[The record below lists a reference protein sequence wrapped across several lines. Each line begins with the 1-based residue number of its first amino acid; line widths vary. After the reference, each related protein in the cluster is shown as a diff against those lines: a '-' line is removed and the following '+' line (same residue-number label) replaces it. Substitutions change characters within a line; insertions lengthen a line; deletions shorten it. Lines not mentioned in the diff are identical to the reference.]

1 MDAVHLLGRSFAHAL
16 VSGNLE
22 LYEYGH
28 RAEWVGFMKIEH
40 ADKCALSS
48 AGEDR

>member
-28 RAEWVGFMKIEH
+28 RAEWVGFMKIEP
-40 ADKCALSS
+40 C
-48 AGEDR
+48 R

>member
-22 LYEYGH
+22 LYEYG
-28 RAEWVGFMKIEH
+28 RAEWVGFMKIGP
-40 ADKCALSS
+40 C
-48 AGEDR
+48 R